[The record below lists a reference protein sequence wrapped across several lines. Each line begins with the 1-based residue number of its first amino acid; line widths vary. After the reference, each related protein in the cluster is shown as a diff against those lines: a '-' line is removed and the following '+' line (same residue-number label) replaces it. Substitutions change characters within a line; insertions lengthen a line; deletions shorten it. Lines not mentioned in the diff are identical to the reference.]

1 MCEKYFVAVGYG
13 GTERRSNLI
22 VLKLTDN
29 GKIQRRQE
37 FYYDGGPSYLVE
49 KVISDHRSFIYVAFE
64 KTNEIVKFVW
74 EKGKLIEEKRFQAP
88 GEGLC
93 HLCLSEDRALLYGSC
108 YMSGDF
114 FAVDTE
120 LTQCIWRKKGQKN
133 SHAHCVYQG
142 KENQLYLVD
151 LGESRVCRHKQNGM
165 SLRECNLNFLIDK
178 GEGPRQI
185 LLWNLEKNAVVINE
199 CAGTLS
205 FWQIKQQGI
214 EQQAKR
220 ICTRN
225 TTKYVGNNA
234 PGDAVIWKEK
244 ILFVGNRG
252 AETVSAFSLERLGEK
267 IGEWDCGGKFPR
279 GLLITDEGIV
289 LICCQKSGKLVSCR
303 WDEEQAHFNICDS
316 FDLPGASNVIEIIAE
331 EERL

>member
-1 MCEKYFVAVGYG
+1 MTEKYFVAAGYG
-13 GTERRSNLI
+13 DTGQSSNLI
-22 VLKLTDN
+22 VLKITDN
-29 GKIQRRQE
+29 GKIQIKQE

-49 KVISDHRSFIYVAFE
+49 KVISDHRSCIYAAFE

-74 EKGKLIEEKRFQAP
+74 ENGILTEEKRFQAP

-93 HLCLSEDRALLYGSC
+93 HLCLSEDCTMLYGSC
-108 YMSGDF
+108 YMSGDY

-120 LTQCIWRKKGQKN
+120 LSQCIWIKKGQKD
-133 SHAHCVYQG
+133 SHAHCIYKG
-142 KENQLYLVD
+142 KENRIYLVD
-151 LGESRVCRHKQNGM
+151 LGLSSVCRHQQKEK
-165 SLRECNLNFLIDK
+165 SLGECDLNFPIHV

-199 CAGTLS
+199 SSSTLS
-205 FWQIKQQGI
+205 FWQIKQQGT
-214 EQQAKR
+214 EQQAQR

-225 TTKYVGNNA
+225 TTKYIGNNA
-234 PGDAVIWKEK
+234 PGDAVIWNEK

-279 GLLITDEGIV
+279 GLFVSDEGV
-289 LICCQKSGKLVSCR
+289 ALTCCQKSGKLVSCR
-303 WDEEQAHFNICDS
+303 WDEEKAQLDICDS
-316 FDLPGASNVIEIIAE
+316 LNLPGAANVIEITAE
-331 EERL
+331 EEWL

>member
-1 MCEKYFVAVGYG
+1 MGQS
-13 GTERRSNLI
+13 SNLI
-22 VLKLTDN
+22 VFKIADN
-29 GKIQRRQE
+29 GKIQIKQE

-49 KVISDHRSFIYVAFE
+49 KVISDHRSCIYAAFE
-64 KTNEIVKFVW
+64 KTNEIVKFLW
-74 EKGKLIEEKRFQAP
+74 ENGTLIEEKRFQVP

-93 HLCLSEDRALLYGSC
+93 HLCLSEDRTMLYGSC
-108 YMSGDF
+108 YMSGDY
-114 FAVDTE
+114 FAVDIG
-120 LTQCIWRKKGQKN
+120 LTKSIWMKKGQKD
-133 SHAHCVYQG
+133 SHAHCIYKG

-151 LGESRVCRHKQNGM
+151 LGLSRVCRHQQQGM
-165 SLRECNLNFLIDK
+165 DLGECNLNFPIDED
-178 GEGPRQI
+178 EGPRQI
-185 LLWNLEKNAVVINE
+185 LMWNLEKNAVVMNE

-205 FWQIKQQGI
+205 FWQIKQQGT
-214 EQQAKR
+214 EQQAQR

-225 TTKYVGNNA
+225 TTAYIGNNA

-279 GLLITDEGIV
+279 GILITDDGIL

-303 WDEEQAHFNICDS
+303 WDEKMVQLNICDS
-316 FDLPGASNVIEIIAE
+316 LNLPGAANVIEITAE
-331 EERL
+331 EECL

>member
-1 MCEKYFVAVGYG
+1 MAEKYFVATGYG
-13 GTERRSNLI
+13 DIEKHSNLI
-22 VLKLTDN
+22 VLKITDN
-29 GKIQRRQE
+29 GKIQREQE
-37 FYYDGGPSYLVE
+37 DYYDGGPSYLVE
-49 KVISDHRSFIYVAFE
+49 KVVSDCRSYIYAAFE

-74 EKGKLIEEKRFQAP
+74 ENGNLIEEKRFQAP

-93 HLCLSEDRALLYGSC
+93 HLCLSEDRTMLYGSC

-120 LTQCIWRKKGQKN
+120 LTQCIWMKKGQKE

-151 LGESRVCRHKQNGM
+151 LGLSRVCRHQQKGRA
-165 SLRECNLNFLIDK
+165 LGECNLNFPIDE

-185 LLWNLEKNAVVINE
+185 LLWNSEKNAVVINE
-199 CAGTLS
+199 CASTLS
-205 FWQIKQQGI
+205 FWQMKQQV
-214 EQQAKR
+214 QR
-220 ICTRN
+220 ICTKN
-225 TTKYVGNNA
+225 TTMYVGNNA
-234 PGDAVIWKEK
+234 PGDADIWKEK

-252 AETVSAFSLERLGEK
+252 TETVSAFSLERLGEK

-279 GLLITDEGIV
+279 GLLIADDGIL

-303 WDEEQAHFNICDS
+303 WDEENTQLNICDS
-316 FDLPGASNVIEIIAE
+316 LDLPGVTNVIKITAE
-331 EERL
+331 EE